1 MLQSLDFIYIPSK
14 DVDADLAYYAE
25 TLGAEK
31 VFNIRE
37 MGTQVAMVK
46 LGDGLWLLLAG
57 HLEGEIPIL
66 IYRVDNLRKAKK
78 ELMGRGWKLDQQVE
92 IPHGPCATFTA
103 TGGQRFAVYELVRP
117 EADQFLTRQEGGS

>member
-57 HLEGEIPIL
+57 HLEGEVPIL
-66 IYRVDNLRKAKK
+66 IYRVDNLKKAKK
-78 ELMGRGWKLDQQVE
+78 ELRPRGWKLDQEVE
-92 IPHGPCATFTA
+92 IPHGPCCTFTA
-103 TGGQRFAVYELVRP
+103 GGGQRFAIYELVRP
-117 EADQFLTRQEGGS
+117 EADQFLVR